1 MKQLLKN
8 KKYGLAKLLSNNK
21 RYVDDLITFN
31 YLYFH
36 NLIRSIYPASLD
48 MERAGDNNKNVN
60 YLDLNVSIEA
70 DCISVSVYNMQSR

>member
-48 MERAGDNNKNVN
+48 MERAGD
-60 YLDLNVSIEA
+60 
-70 DCISVSVYNMQSR
+70 YN